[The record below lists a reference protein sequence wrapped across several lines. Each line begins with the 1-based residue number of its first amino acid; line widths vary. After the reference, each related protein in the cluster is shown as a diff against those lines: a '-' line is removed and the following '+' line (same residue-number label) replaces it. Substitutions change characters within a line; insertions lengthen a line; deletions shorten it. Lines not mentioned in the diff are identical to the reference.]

1 MLVSY
6 EVLYHI
12 GDMDLAAQSQQNRAI
27 AVLNE
32 KGMVRLS
39 ELREAGVT
47 ATTVS
52 RMLEKGL
59 IAQLGRGLYQ
69 LADAQLDVNHSL
81 AEAVKLAP
89 KGVICLTSALA
100 YHDLTDTIPPH
111 VWMAIGSKDW
121 RPRIASLKI

>member
-1 MLVSY
+1 
-6 EVLYHI
+6 
-12 GDMDLAAQSQQNRAI
+12 MDFAAQSQQNRAI

-39 ELREAGVT
+39 ELREARIT

-81 AEAVKLAP
+81 AEAAKLAP
-89 KGVICLTSALA
+89 KGVICLTSA
-100 YHDLTDTIPPH
+100 
-111 VWMAIGSKDW
+111 
-121 RPRIASLKI
+121 

>member
-1 MLVSY
+1 
-6 EVLYHI
+6 
-12 GDMDLAAQSQQNRAI
+12 MDLAAQSQQNRAI

-81 AEAVKLAP
+81 AEAESSL
-89 KGVICLTSALA
+89 
-100 YHDLTDTIPPH
+100 
-111 VWMAIGSKDW
+111 
-121 RPRIASLKI
+121 PRE